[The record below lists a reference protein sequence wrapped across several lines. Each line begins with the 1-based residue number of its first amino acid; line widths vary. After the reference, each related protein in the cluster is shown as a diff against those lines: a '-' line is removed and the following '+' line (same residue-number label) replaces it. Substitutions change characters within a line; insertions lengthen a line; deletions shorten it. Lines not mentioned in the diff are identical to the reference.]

1 MSELDVIGALYGT
14 DKCSTFSWSWDYLR
28 HYEDLFARWKHSEIN
43 LIEIGA
49 AGGASLRTWHWFFEK
64 ATLIGIDINPD
75 CLSLASDR
83 VVIKIGSQED
93 PSFLHAVAAEYK
105 PTIIVDDGSH
115 LAHHMITSFEA
126 LFPSLLPGG
135 IYIFE
140 DLSFHFE
147 DGIGQWQGFKEH
159 QGLSDTPIYEYLSR
173 FIRARAAN
181 LDLPKDSW
189 GFSRYAFEQID
200 SVTTF
205 GGAIAVRKKAPRNF
219 EQDVRV
225 FERELQ
231 QRPNKTITAERY
243 ASYLVKYNIH
253 PDRAAVLL
261 QEVLKVTPN
270 NRSVLSDLI
279 HVMHR
284 LQRFDGA
291 AEAANELARL
301 EPTNKWSWQM
311 VVEAQRR
318 RERPDLEFVALQ
330 RLAELE
336 PDSPDIQA
344 RLSALYE
351 GSGNNMQAALI
362 AARKASE
369 LDPGN
374 LHLAN
379 RIKDLETKQSISA

>member
-1 MSELDVIGALYGT
+1 
-14 DKCSTFSWSWDYLR
+14 
-28 HYEDLFARWKHSEIN
+28 
-43 LIEIGA
+43 
-49 AGGASLRTWHWFFEK
+49 
-64 ATLIGIDINPD
+64 
-75 CLSLASDR
+75 
-83 VVIKIGSQED
+83 
-93 PSFLHAVAAEYK
+93 
-105 PTIIVDDGSH
+105 
-115 LAHHMITSFEA
+115 
-126 LFPSLLPGG
+126 
-135 IYIFE
+135 
-140 DLSFHFE
+140 
-147 DGIGQWQGFKEH
+147 
-159 QGLSDTPIYEYLSR
+159 
-173 FIRARAAN
+173 

-200 SVTTF
+200 SVITF

-231 QRPNKTITAERY
+231 QRLNETIIAERY

-253 PDRAAVLL
+253 QDRAAVLL

-270 NRSVLSDLI
+270 NRSVLSNLI

-284 LQRFDGA
+284 LQRFDEA
-291 AEAANELARL
+291 AEAANGLARL

-311 VVEAQRR
+311 VVESERR
-318 RERPDLEFVALQ
+318 RERPDLELVALQ

-379 RIKDLETKQSISA
+379 RIRDLETKRSISA